1 MTRNE
6 ILCLI
11 EDLKTMCAHSEDIFF
26 HGRSAETLVKE
37 ERTKV
42 LYTIMTAAHCISRL
56 LQLFDINESELVKYR
71 NCRENLFNAG
81 KQAAL
86 EKIAATLA
94 EKDPEICLLH
104 AMEWEDDGCCMDC
117 VECVKNHFMKK
128 RGAE

>member
-11 EDLKTMCAHSEDIFF
+11 EDLKTISAHSNTIYFQ
-26 HGRSAETLVKE
+26 GRSETHIKE

-42 LYTIMTAAHCISRL
+42 LYTIMTAAHCISL
-56 LQLFDINESELVKYR
+56 LLKLCDITENELYKYR
-71 NCRENLFNAG
+71 TCREDLFNAG

-94 EKDPEICLLH
+94 KKDPEICLLY
-104 AMEWEDDGCCMDC
+104 AMEWEDEGCCMDC
-117 VECVKNHFMKK
+117 VECVKNHFTKK
-128 RGAE
+128 RSAE